1 MQRTTRTKLTAF
13 FCLTL
18 AAGGCAGDP
27 DRAPEAQAVADTVN
41 VVFHHG
47 KWRQIPATPENQAEV
62 IVFEQRVSFP
72 SETALLD
79 RSGRQAIDRLLAEAD
94 PQPGSLIRLSVAGSQ
109 QGTATFDRLTL
120 QRLESVRS
128 DLSSRGYESALAD
141 NSVAR
146 VAALAE
152 HEVGLTVSR
161 MMAVLPDCNQ
171 PQPLEPDP
179 PLFERGFGCS
189 NAYNLGVMVADP
201 ADLERGR
208 TLDPADAERASL
220 TVTRYRLDDPL
231 LDIIEGEDTKSE

>member
-1 MQRTTRTKLTAF
+1 
-13 FCLTL
+13 
-18 AAGGCAGDP
+18 
-27 DRAPEAQAVADTVN
+27 
-41 VVFHHG
+41 
-47 KWRQIPATPENQAEV
+47 
-62 IVFEQRVSFP
+62 
-72 SETALLD
+72 
-79 RSGRQAIDRLLAEAD
+79 
-94 PQPGSLIRLSVAGSQ
+94 
-109 QGTATFDRLTL
+109 
-120 QRLESVRS
+120 
-128 DLSSRGYESALAD
+128 
-141 NSVAR
+141 VAR